1 MLNHE
6 NYIQTI
12 YISINKNFSL
22 LDKTIK
28 SCERLQEARK
38 ARWQSTPNPD
48 IDTVETLTVPIF
60 NAWRFE
66 KDEHIIIPLFKTLL
80 SELDNYDYIPIK
92 MLWI

>member
-28 SCERLQEARK
+28 SCEKLQEARK
-38 ARWQSTPNPD
+38 ARWQSILNPD
-48 IDTVETLTVPIF
+48 INIVETLIIF
-60 NAWRFE
+60 
-66 KDEHIIIPLFKTLL
+66 
-80 SELDNYDYIPIK
+80 K
-92 MLWI
+92 MSKFF